1 MFLNMYLDIRRWNKR
16 EVDQMIDPLNTSNA
30 IYRNSLNLSF
40 SAWNFMIYYSKP
52 TNYIKICAII

>member
-16 EVDQMIDPLNTSNA
+16 EVDQMIDPLSANNA

-40 SAWNFMIYYSKP
+40 SAWNFMIYYFQV
-52 TNYIKICAII
+52 IL